1 MAAPRAMEIRC
12 ISSISRALEGNP
24 NNGCAARQRD
34 RHLLCRLHP
43 PNPTALSTPLT
54 IMHLLAPAPVG
65 GLETVV
71 SMLSQAQSRAGHR
84 VIVATTLSGRDD
96 GRGFLASLANTAV
109 EVVPLAVPRRAYY
122 REYAL
127 IRKLCL
133 ARGVS
138 VVHTHGYRSDIVG
151 GLAGRRAGTPIV
163 TTVHGFTG
171 GTIKNRGFEALQ
183 RFAFRRFDAV
193 IAVSKTQAEFLRA
206 SGVPP
211 RRLHR
216 IANALAAH
224 PAPLDRASAR
234 RLLNLPADGLIAGW
248 IGRVSREKGVDVF
261 IDALS
266 SIGDRIIRAAI
277 LGDGPER
284 APQEARA
291 EALAPARFQW
301 LGSIPDAARY
311 FAAFDV
317 FVMSSRAEGLPMVLL
332 EAMAARIPIVTTSVG
347 GIPDLLSPA
356 EGVLVPPDDPAA
368 LAAAIRATIDDPGAA
383 FARAQAAQLRQR
395 SEFDVEPW
403 SARYVSVYED
413 LIAARAQSGRRR

>member
-1 MAAPRAMEIRC
+1 M
-12 ISSISRALEGNP
+12 SRAFWRNETT
-24 NNGCAARQRD
+24 GCAVPRRR
-34 RHLLCRLHP
+34 RHLLRRLFP
-43 PNPTALSTPLT
+43 SDPTALSTPLT
-54 IMHLLAPAPVG
+54 ILHLLAPAPVG

-71 SMLSQAQSRAGHR
+71 STLAQAQSRSGHR
-84 VIVATTLSGRDD
+84 VIVATTLSAPED
-96 GRGFLASLANTAV
+96 GRAFLASLANTAV
-109 EVVPLAVPRRAYY
+109 EVVPLGVPTRAYH

-127 IRKLCL
+127 IRNLCL

-151 GLAGRRAGTPIV
+151 GLAAHRAGAPIV

-171 GTIKNRGFEALQ
+171 GSLKNRGFEALQ

-193 IAVSKTQAEFLRA
+193 VAVSKPQAEYLRA
-206 SGVPP
+206 SGVPQ
-211 RRLHR
+211 RRLHL

-224 PAPLDRASAR
+224 PTPLDRASAR

-261 IDALS
+261 IEALS
-266 SIGDRIIRAAI
+266 SLGDRVIRAAI

-284 APQEARA
+284 VSQEARA

-332 EAMAARIPIVTTSVG
+332 EAMAARVPIVTTRVG

-356 EGVLVPPDDPAA
+356 EAMLVPPDDPAA

-383 FARAQAAQLRQR
+383 FERAQAAYLRQR

-403 SARYVSVYED
+403 SARYISVYES
-413 LIAARAQSGRRR
+413 LIAARAQDDRR